1 MYQKFECKVKYQKI
15 DQNGKDRMVSE
26 NYLVEGVSFAD
37 VEKSINEQLEPYI
50 TGEFVVDSI
59 RRAKFSEIHF
69 TDGDR
74 YFKSKVTFVT
84 LDEERGIEK
93 RTSTM
98 LLVQANELAEVK
110 PTIDERFEGIVTDYE
125 VVSVSET
132 NILDVFVLPEP
143 TKEEEAE

>member
-1 MYQKFECKVKYQKI
+1 
-15 DQNGKDRMVSE
+15 MVSE

-50 TGEFVVDSI
+50 TGEFVVESI

-84 LDEERGIEK
+84 LDEERGVEK

-110 PTIDERFEGIVTDYE
+110 PTIDERFKGIATDYE

>member
-1 MYQKFECKVKYQKI
+1 MYQKFEVKVKYQKI
-15 DQNGKDRMVSE
+15 DENGKDRIVSE
-26 NYLVEGVSFAD
+26 NYLVEGTTFGD
-37 VEKSINEQLEPYI
+37 VEETIHKELEPYV
-50 TGEFVVDSI
+50 TGEFVVDTI
-59 RRAKFSEIHF
+59 RRAKFSEVHY
-69 TDGDR
+69 TDGER

-84 LDEERGIEK
+84 VDEERGVEK

-110 PTIDERFEGIVTDYE
+110 PTIDERFDGVASDYE

-143 TKEEEAE
+143 TKEEAE